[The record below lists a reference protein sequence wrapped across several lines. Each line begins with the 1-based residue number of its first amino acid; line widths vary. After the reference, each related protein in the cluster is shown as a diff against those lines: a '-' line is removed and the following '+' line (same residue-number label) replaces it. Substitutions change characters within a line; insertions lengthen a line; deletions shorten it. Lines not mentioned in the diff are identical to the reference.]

1 MEGMPDITDVTIC
14 GAIANAIADVIIC
27 GVIANVIA
35 DAVIHQYH
43 SRMDMA
49 SKETNPCQAR
59 GLRIKAVRIKWIVY
73 KKAHEKSA
81 GMVA

>member
-14 GAIANAIADVIIC
+14 GI
-27 GVIANVIA
+27 IANVIA

-43 SRMDMA
+43 SRMDWA

-59 GLRIKAVRIKWIVY
+59 ALRIKAFRIKWKVC

-81 GMVA
+81 GMV

>member
-27 GVIANVIA
+27 GVIANSIA

-43 SRMDMA
+43 RRMDRA

-59 GLRIKAVRIKWIVY
+59 ALRIKAVRIKWIVY
-73 KKAHEKSA
+73 KEAHEKSA
-81 GMVA
+81 GIA

>member
-49 SKETNPCQAR
+49 SKETNPCRAR
-59 GLRIKAVRIKWIVY
+59 ALRIKAARIKWIVY
-73 KKAHEKSA
+73 KRAWSRAKQRA
-81 GMVA
+81 